1 MLSVLYVDDEPGLLE
16 VGKIF
21 LERMGDLAVDVALSA
36 KDAISALNTHT
47 YDCIVSDYQMPV
59 MDGIEFLIHVR
70 ETAHAIPFIL
80 FTGKGREEVVI
91 HALNNGADFYL
102 QKGGDPK
109 AQFTEL
115 AHKIRMAVE
124 RRRSADRL
132 RDSEQRLSDILN
144 FLPDATFAVDCTGT
158 VISWNKAMEKLTGV
172 AREQVIGSGNYE
184 YSLHVFGERKPL
196 LLDMIIR
203 DLPDLKNQYTSF
215 TRTGDQLIAERF
227 IQQLNQGEGIYA
239 WVIAS
244 PLYDAEGMITGAVE
258 SIRDITSRRKAED
271 ELRAAYEQLAAAEE
285 ELRQQYTDLSRSEA
299 IIRDNERR
307 LADIISFLP
316 DATFAIDLNGVVIA
330 WNKAM
335 EEMTGVP
342 SAEILGTGDYSY
354 ALPMVGERRPILVDA
369 VLRADATIEAKYP
382 SLERRD
388 GKLIAEIYAPV
399 FYGGKGAYVWFV
411 ASPLYDS
418 EGRITGAIESIR
430 DVTDRRTAQES
441 LEKAYTSLAVTEEEL
456 RRQYEA
462 IRWSEKRIR
471 EDEQFIR
478 SVFSSIQDGI
488 AILDTD
494 LTIIEVN
501 DAMGCLGDDQ
511 GQVIGKKCYEV
522 YHRRSTPCDP
532 CPALQTLRS
541 GFPDHKPVNRISSD
555 GRPSTLDVYS
565 YPLYDPQEGKIT
577 GVIEYIRGLCSLCNT
592 DDTDQKT

>member
-1 MLSVLYVDDEPGLLE
+1 MLTVLYVDDEPGLLE

-21 LERMGDLAVDVALSA
+21 LERMGDMDVDTALSA
-36 KDAISALNTHT
+36 KDAISALNTRA

-59 MDGIEFLIHVR
+59 MDGIQFLIHVR
-70 ETAHAIPFIL
+70 ETSPAIPFIL

-102 QKGGDPK
+102 QKGGEPK

-115 AHKIRMAVE
+115 AHKIRIAVE
-124 RRRSADRL
+124 RRRSAERL
-132 RDSEQRLSDILN
+132 RDSEQRFSDILN
-144 FLPDATFAVDCTGT
+144 FLPDATFAVDCFGT
-158 VISWNKAMEKLTGV
+158 VISWNNAMEKLTGV
-172 AREQVIGSGNYE
+172 AREQVIGSGDYE

-203 DLPDLKNQYTSF
+203 DLPDLKSEYSTF
-215 TRTGDQLIAERF
+215 TRSGDQLIAERF
-227 IQQLNQGEGIYA
+227 IPQLNQGEGIYA

-244 PLYDAEGMITGAVE
+244 PLYNAQGMITGAVE
-258 SIRDITSRRKAED
+258 SIRDITSRKKAED

-316 DATFAIDLNGVVIA
+316 DATFAIDLAGVVIA

-342 SAEILGTGDYSY
+342 STEILGTGDYSY
-354 ALPMVGERRPILVDA
+354 AIPIVGERRPILVDA
-369 VLRADATIEAKYP
+369 VLRADASVEAQYP

-388 GKLIAEIYAPV
+388 GKLIAEKFAPG

-418 EGRITGAIESIR
+418 EGKIAGAIESIR
-430 DVTDRRTAQES
+430 DVTDRRTAQEN
-441 LEKAYTSLAVTEEEL
+441 LENAYKTLAVTEEEL

-462 IRWSEKRIR
+462 LRWSEMRIR

-488 AILDTD
+488 AILDKD

-501 DAMGCLGDDQ
+501 DAMGCLGDVQ
-511 GQVIGKKCYEV
+511 GQVIGKKCFEV
-522 YHRRSTPCDP
+522 YHRRSTPCET
-532 CPALQTLRS
+532 CPALQTLRT
-541 GFPDHKPVNRISSD
+541 GFPDHKVVTRTPED
-555 GRPSTLDVYS
+555 GRPSLLDVYT
-565 YPLYDPQEGKIT
+565 YPLYDPDAGKIT
-577 GVIEYIRGLCSLCNT
+577 GVIEYVRGLCTLQKGG
-592 DDTDQKT
+592 TDQKT